1 MTWGQV
7 TEAPPPLR
15 RRGEHQIVAG
25 ASGGRGRSQLKIQ
38 LVIQQVQDARG
49 VECIVLW
56 DSGAQVSLVTHE
68 YARGAGFKR
77 QPASIRITGV
87 GAGSGGES
95 SVQYKALLRR
105 RDGSVAE
112 ILPYGVDRITGNATS
127 LNLSKAKSLFSSVAS
142 SLESPAGPIQLL
154 VGMDHM
160 EEAPKEEV
168 RAQGV
173 ALCSSK
179 FGTGYVT
186 GGDMTQLPEQ
196 EPTSVRVLSCRTT
209 FFNPPEFIPAEV
221 MGTELPGRCPAC
233 RNCKECQFRMD
244 SLTFKENTEYEVILN
259 KLHLDV
265 ERKQWIAGYPF
276 NTLVEKLIDNYNQAR
291 GCMSRMEMRLLKKGR
306 IAEFNQQFHDNV
318 DRGVFKPISREEATQ
333 YKGAVNYI
341 SMVEA
346 FKTGPF
352 ATTPLRICMNSSM
365 KQPQPSGVSLNDCL
379 LKGPPAVA
387 DLYTVTLGIREHKVA
402 FTKDIS
408 KFYQCVE
415 ADEAAQHV
423 RRILWRFGDRSK
435 TPSFL

>member
-1 MTWGQV
+1 
-7 TEAPPPLR
+7 
-15 RRGEHQIVAG
+15 
-25 ASGGRGRSQLKIQ
+25 
-38 LVIQQVQDARG
+38 
-49 VECIVLW
+49 
-56 DSGAQVSLVTHE
+56 
-68 YARGAGFKR
+68 
-77 QPASIRITGV
+77 
-87 GAGSGGES
+87 
-95 SVQYKALLRR
+95 VQYKALLRR

-127 LNLSKAKSLFSSVAS
+127 LNLSKAKSLFPSVAS
-142 SLESPAGPIQLL
+142 NLESPAGPIQLL

-160 EEAPKEEV
+160 EEAPKEEM

-173 ALCSSK
+173 ALYSSK
-179 FGTGYVT
+179 FGTGYIT
-186 GGDMTQLPEQ
+186 GGDMTQPPGQ
-196 EPTSVRVLSCRTT
+196 ESTSVRVLSCRTT

-221 MGTELPGRCPAC
+221 MGTELPHRCPAC

-291 GCMSRMEMRLLKKGR
+291 GCMSRMETRLLKKGR
-306 IAEFNQQFHDNV
+306 IAEFNRQFQDNV
-318 DRGVFKPISREEATQ
+318 DRGVFKPISREEATR
-333 YKGAVNYI
+333 YKGAINYI

-379 LKGPPAVA
+379 LKGPLALA
-387 DLYTVTLGIREHKVA
+387 DLYTVTLVMREHRVA
-402 FTKDIS
+402 FTKTSPNSTNVWRQMRLPNMSGGSSGGLEIS
-408 KFYQCVE
+408 PK
-415 ADEAAQHV
+415 
-423 RRILWRFGDRSK
+423 IP
-435 TPSFL
+435 PSS